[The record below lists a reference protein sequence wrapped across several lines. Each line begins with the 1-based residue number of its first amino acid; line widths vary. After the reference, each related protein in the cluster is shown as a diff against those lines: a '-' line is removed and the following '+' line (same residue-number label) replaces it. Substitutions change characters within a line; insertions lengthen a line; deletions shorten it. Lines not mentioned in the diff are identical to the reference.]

1 MRPRLLCA
9 TVAAVFSSFV
19 PATYG
24 DTLQIVPTTTLSAET
39 ANNTSAAEGF
49 ATQSNGNIA
58 ASNISKV
65 PTQSLLY
72 PGATAPVYAHFM
84 GWFGP
89 SNHMNVGYTSSD
101 PAQVARQV
109 SDALSRSIS
118 VFMEDWYGPNNAMP
132 NNTMLALK
140 TESESRSGQ
149 FWFGVD
155 YDGGALTKCHN
166 TTGCDMTQQAIGDL
180 TYAYNTFETS
190 PAYLRI
196 NGRPVVMFFDPDRYG
211 TLNWSLIASSVPG
224 NPLFIFRN
232 SGGFTHAATSGG
244 YAWLSI
250 DTTNPNNW
258 AQSYL
263 DNFYATDLKYPAEYG
278 FSANFKGFNDTLAS
292 WSKNRI
298 MNQNC
303 GQTWLNTFSE
313 MNRYFTAGTQIAG
326 VELVT
331 WNDYEEGSEI
341 ESGIDNCVGLAASL
355 SGSQLSWAIS
365 GGSESTIDH
374 YTVFVSTDGQNL
386 MSLGDV
392 ASGQHSFDLS
402 QAKLA
407 PATYTLY
414 LKAFG
419 RPSITNKM
427 SAAVSYTVSDVAPT
441 ADLLLT
447 PASGS
452 APLSVTASTAAST
465 VVYGSIASSNIDF
478 GDGSAP
484 AAGPV
489 ATHTYNFA
497 GAYTVTATVTDSY
510 GTSATAAQA
519 VSVINQSPLAQLSV
533 TPVSGIVPITVSAS
547 TAASTDPDGSVAS
560 SVINFGDGAV
570 VSGPGASH
578 TYNSAGTYTVTA
590 TVYDN
595 LGASSVATATVTASP
610 DIPPTVALA
619 VTPTSGIA
627 PVTVTASTAGSAA
640 PNGSIASTSINFGDG
655 TTANSASASHTYST
669 AGTYTITASVT
680 DNIGDTSSKTATMT
694 VAADVPPIVALAVTP
709 TSGIAPVAVTAST
722 AGSTAPNGS
731 IVSTSINFGDGASA
745 SSASA
750 THTYS
755 ATGTYTVTA
764 TVTDNIGD
772 TSSKTAS
779 VTVGTAGVTVASPIP
794 GAALNANVHVVAS
807 AASGNGITHMR
818 IYLDYNSAYSIWAS
832 TLDTYIAVASGS
844 HNLTVQA
851 WDNAG
856 TIFKN
861 TQTINV
867 IDQPPVAILSVTP
880 ASGNAP
886 LSVTA
891 STAGSSDPDGSIT
904 SSSIDFGDGTVVNA
918 LSAGHTYTTA
928 GIYTVT
934 AKLTDDSG
942 ATSSATRT
950 VTAAGVAVSS
960 PAPGATVS
968 SPIHFVASAFS
979 THTITTMR
987 IYVDST
993 SAYLT
998 NASQLDTYVNMKPGT
1013 RHVTVQAWD
1022 ASGALFKNSFTITVH

>member
-9 TVAAVFSSFV
+9 TVAAVISSLV

-24 DTLQIVPTTTLSAET
+24 DTLQIVPTTTLSAEP

-84 GWFGP
+84 GWFGQ
-89 SNHMNVGYTSSD
+89 SNHLNVGYTSSD

-109 SDALSRSIS
+109 SDALSRSIT

-132 NNTMLALK
+132 NNTLLALK

-149 FWFGVD
+149 FWFGVG
-155 YDGGALTKCHN
+155 YDGGALTKCHT
-166 TTGCDMTQQAIGDL
+166 TTGCDMTQQAISDL

-211 TLNWSLIASSVPG
+211 TLNWSLITASVPG

-232 SGGFTHAATSGG
+232 SGGFTHAATSGS
-244 YAWLSI
+244 YAWITI

-313 MNRYFTAGTQIAG
+313 MNKYFIAGTQIAG

-341 ESGIDNCVGLAASL
+341 DSGVDNCVARAASV
-355 SGSQLSWAIS
+355 SDSQLSWAIS

-427 SAAVSYTVSDVAPT
+427 SAAVNYTVSDVAPT

-452 APLSVTASTAAST
+452 APLSVSASTAAST
-465 VVYGSIASSNIDF
+465 VVYGSIASSSIDF

-595 LGASSVATATVTASP
+595 LGASSVAIARVTASP
-610 DIPPTVALA
+610 DTPPTVALA

-627 PVTVTASTAGSAA
+627 PVTVTASTAGSTA

-655 TTANSASASHTYST
+655 ATVNSASASHTYST
-669 AGTYTITASVT
+669 AGTFTITAS
-680 DNIGDTSSKTATMT
+680 I
-694 VAADVPPIVALAVTP
+694 
-709 TSGIAPVAVTAST
+709 
-722 AGSTAPNGS
+722 
-731 IVSTSINFGDGASA
+731 
-745 SSASA
+745 
-750 THTYS
+750 
-755 ATGTYTVTA
+755 
-764 TVTDNIGD
+764 TDNIGD

-844 HNLTVQA
+844 HTLTVQA

-918 LSAGHTYTTA
+918 LSAGHTYTAA
-928 GIYTVT
+928 GIYAVT
-934 AKLTDDSG
+934 ANLTDNTG
-942 ATSSATRT
+942 ASSSAPRT
-950 VTAAGVAVSS
+950 VTADG
-960 PAPGATVS
+960 G
-968 SPIHFVASAFS
+968 
-979 THTITTMR
+979 
-987 IYVDST
+987 
-993 SAYLT
+993 
-998 NASQLDTYVNMKPGT
+998 
-1013 RHVTVQAWD
+1013 
-1022 ASGALFKNSFTITVH
+1022 